1 MISEKERIQKLRFTI
16 GTRIREA
23 TLQEYYVSFK
33 NWVPFVESEGFGPL
47 DDEGIPLVDYEGHA
61 GISGIGLVHF
71 SVTVSQYALGLF
83 EKWLETGLDKHREKF
98 LAQVR
103 WLESNA
109 EPVGDVAVVWPAR
122 FDFPVYG
129 LKSPWI
135 SSMAQSQ
142 VASVLLRAS
151 QLEKRDGLREM
162 ARKALASFSL
172 PVGEPGGVKWIDD
185 DGDVWFEEYV
195 TSPPPH
201 VLNGFIFS
209 LFGLL
214 DFHRVTSDETAGRL
228 FEQGVATLEKK
239 LHMYD
244 VDYWSRYDLLRDC
257 VASRYYHGNVH
268 IPLLRVLHLISGKSI
283 FMHFAD
289 RWEQYLESTLCRLRA
304 RYYNM
309 PSRAFNKVRQM
320 ARVTR

>member
-16 GTRIREA
+16 GTRIRES

-33 NWVPFVESEGFGPL
+33 NWVPFVESQGFGPL
-47 DDEGIPLVDYEGHA
+47 DDEGIPLVDYERHA
-61 GISGIGLVHF
+61 GVSGIGQVHF
-71 SVTVSQYALGLF
+71 SITVAQYALGLH
-83 EKWLETGLDKHREKF
+83 EMWMETGLERYREKF
-98 LAQVR
+98 LTQVR

-109 EPVGDVAVVWPAR
+109 EPVGDLAVVWPAR

-142 VASVLLRAS
+142 VASVLMRAS
-151 QLEKRDGLREM
+151 QLEKREGLREM
-162 ARKALASFSL
+162 ARKAMVSFSV
-172 PVGEPGGVKWIDD
+172 PAGEPGGVRFIDK
-185 DGDVWFEEYV
+185 DGDVWFEEYI
-195 TSPPPH
+195 TSPPAH

-214 DFHRVTSDETAGRL
+214 DLYRVTSDEKAHEL
-228 FEQGVATLEKK
+228 FQQGVGTLERK
-239 LHMYD
+239 LQLYD
-244 VDYWSRYDLLRDC
+244 AGYWSRYDLLRDC
-257 VASRYYHGNVH
+257 VASRFYHGNVH

-289 RWEQYLESTLCRLRA
+289 RWEEYLSSPLCRLRA
-304 RYYNM
+304 RYYNL
-309 PSRAFNKVRQM
+309 PSRALGKLRRI
-320 ARVTR
+320 ARERR